1 MKYIQ
6 NLTLAIVF
14 MIMFSSTLQYLKSSK
29 KRLTPQARCSQHDTH
44 DVACAGVDPSI
55 HGCAYKDSKCFFACA
70 NFNNLTHCNDN
81 SGSLCKWSQPSTSE
95 KAKGAVAK
103 CVKK

>member
-6 NLTLAIVF
+6 NLTLALVF
-14 MIMFSSTLQYLKSSK
+14 MIMFFNTLQFSLKNN
-29 KRLTPQARCSQHDTH
+29 KRSPQTNCSQHDTH
-44 DVACAGVDPSI
+44 AVSCAGVDPST

-81 SGSLCKWSQPSTSE
+81 SRSLCKWSQPSTSE
-95 KAKGAVAK
+95 KEKGAVAK